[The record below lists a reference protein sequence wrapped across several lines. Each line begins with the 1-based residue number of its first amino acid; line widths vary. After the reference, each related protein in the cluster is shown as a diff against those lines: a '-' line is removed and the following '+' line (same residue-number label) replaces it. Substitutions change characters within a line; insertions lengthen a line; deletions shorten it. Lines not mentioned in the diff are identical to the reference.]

1 LITIINYVGEKMA
14 GISKLLDEASQ
25 KRAKAELKALGGRG
39 EVANKLKAI
48 IAVKDH
54 GVSQIAKIF
63 NVTRM
68 TLTNWVK
75 AFNNSDPSSLV
86 AKQKNPRDSK
96 ISNERMKIIEQWIIT
111 DSSMTIRKLCQR
123 ILDDFEVVV
132 SMSTA
137 HRVMQRLKFAFIT
150 PRPRH
155 YKQDPQSQTEFKKK
169 STRASKI

>member
-1 LITIINYVGEKMA
+1 MA

-25 KRAKAELKALGGRG
+25 NRARAELKALGSRG

-54 GVSQIAKIF
+54 GVSQVAKIF

-75 AFNNSDPSSLV
+75 SFNNGDSSSLLT
-86 AKQKNPRDSK
+86 KQKNPRSSK
-96 ISNERMKIIEQWIIT
+96 ISNERMKIIEQWIAE
-111 DSSMTIRKLCQR
+111 DSSMTISKLCKR
-123 ILDDFEVVV
+123 ILDDFGVVV

-155 YKQDPQSQTEFKKK
+155 YKQDPHAQAEFKKK
-169 STRASKI
+169 TTRVGKI